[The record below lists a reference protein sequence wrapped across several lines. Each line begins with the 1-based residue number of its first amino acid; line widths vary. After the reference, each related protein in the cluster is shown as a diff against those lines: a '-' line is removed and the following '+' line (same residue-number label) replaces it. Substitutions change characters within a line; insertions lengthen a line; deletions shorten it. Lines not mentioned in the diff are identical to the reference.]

1 MVLIRQLYQRFNQ
14 LRGRRVFILPTR
26 FGLLY
31 GCFLLLILLASIN
44 YSNSLGHVLCFL
56 LASIGQLAIHYTY
69 RNMAKIELLN
79 VHAGTA
85 FLGQKTPFHLTFT
98 NPTNHDCYQIAVSS
112 KQSDSRSWN
121 PFKNLT
127 GYQYQEHQ
135 TLNCLTAQQH
145 TAHII
150 TVTTTKRGQ
159 QVLGQIRIATRFPI
173 GLFNTWTYF
182 NSDCA
187 ALVFPKPE
195 GQLPLP
201 SLKVVGLQSN
211 GRSEKGLD
219 DFSGFQPYRSGDPIH
234 AIAWKALPRDN
245 VLRTKQFSSTLSD
258 DLTLSWQDTIELDD
272 IEKRLS
278 QLCRWLLDADKKGL
292 DYGLVLPN
300 LTIQPGQGHP
310 HQQRCLTA
318 LALYES

>member
-1 MVLIRQLYQRFNQ
+1 MAVIRQIFQRFNQ

-56 LASIGQLAIHYTY
+56 LASMGQLAIHYTY

-79 VHAGTA
+79 AYADAV
-85 FLGQKTPFHLTFT
+85 FLGQKIPFHLIFT
-98 NPTNHDCYQIAVSS
+98 NPTNHDCYQISVSS
-112 KQSDSRSWN
+112 KQSASRSWN

-127 GYQYQEHQ
+127 GYQYQDHQ
-135 TLNCLTAQQH
+135 ALSCLTAQQH
-145 TAHII
+145 TPHLIA
-150 TVTTTKRGQ
+150 VTSTKRGQ
-159 QVLGQIRIATRFPI
+159 QVLGQIRIATHFPI

-195 GQLPLP
+195 GALPLP
-201 SLKVVGLQSN
+201 SPKIVGQQSS
-211 GRSEKGLD
+211 GRPEKGVD
-219 DFSGFQPYRSGDPIH
+219 DFSGFKPYRSGDPIH

-245 VLRTKQFSSTLSD
+245 VLRTKQFSSTISG
-258 DLTLSWQDTIELDD
+258 DLILSWQDTAELDD

-278 QLCRWLLDADKKGL
+278 QLCRWLLDAENNNL
-292 DYGLVLPN
+292 DYGLDLPA
-300 LTIQPGQGHP
+300 LTIQPGQGHA

>member
-1 MVLIRQLYQRFNQ
+1 MAVIRQLYQHFNQ

-26 FGLLY
+26 FGVLY

-56 LASIGQLAIHYTY
+56 LASMGQLAIHYTY

-79 VHAGTA
+79 VHADTA
-85 FLGQKTPFHLTFT
+85 FLGQSIPFHLTFS
-98 NPTNHDCYQIAVSS
+98 NPTNHDCYQISVSS
-112 KQSDSRSWN
+112 KQSASRSWN

-127 GYQYQEHQ
+127 GYQYQQHQ
-135 TLNCLTAQQH
+135 VLNSLTAQQA
-145 TAHII
+145 TPHII
-150 TVTTTKRGQ
+150 AVTSTKRGQ
-159 QVLGQIRIATRFPI
+159 QVLGQIRIATHFPI

-182 NSDCA
+182 NSGCA

-195 GQLPLP
+195 GVLPLP
-201 SLKVVGLQSN
+201 SPKVVGLQSS
-211 GRSEKGLD
+211 GRPDKGLD

-245 VLRTKQFSSTLSD
+245 VLRTKQFSSTFSG
-258 DLTLSWQDTIELDD
+258 DLTLSWQDTAELDD

-278 QLCRWLLDADKKGL
+278 QLCRWLLDADNKGL
-292 DYGLVLPN
+292 DYGLDLPS
-300 LTIQPGQGHP
+300 LTVQPGQGHA